1 MYHSSNLPRR
11 PSRIKQKCS
20 RIFETAA
27 ISAQRSNWVSVV
39 NFKFL
44 HYVLAGTLALCA
56 TTVKAERPFT
66 SPDILVLGDSQLSF
80 GAGPAFVS
88 FLTMLDKNC
97 GATTTDD
104 LSVGVIGV
112 RSTSLATW
120 VAKSSRAKGPICNVD
135 PKWRVNAGAYGSVN
149 RSGNQ
154 YVQIGQ
160 GAPYQ
165 FCKKGKSAFEAMFEN
180 SYYTPRLVIL
190 FFLGNAA
197 ERWAGSAQTTLQD
210 VAESMRQIP
219 QNVPCIFMTTAPPY
233 SQKVL
238 DLRLDAQ
245 SNLQQAFASAGKRCT
260 FIPGLNAA
268 TIAANLGRNESF
280 RRTKSGKV
288 KDPFHPTEAAA
299 AKFLRLNRAK
309 LCKAIASQLMIR
321 TAEAP

>member
-1 MYHSSNLPRR
+1 MVINLKVLHS
-11 PSRIKQKCS
+11 
-20 RIFETAA
+20 
-27 ISAQRSNWVSVV
+27 
-39 NFKFL
+39 
-44 HYVLAGTLALCA
+44 VLAAALTLFA
-56 TTVKAERPFT
+56 TIAQAEQSFK

-88 FLTMLDKNC
+88 FLNMLEKNC
-97 GATTTDD
+97 GTTGTED

-120 VAKSSRAKGPICNVD
+120 VAKSGRAKGPICTVD
-135 PKWRVNAGAYGSVN
+135 PHWRVNAGAYGSIN

-180 SYYTPRLVIL
+180 SYYSPRLVIL

>member
-1 MYHSSNLPRR
+1 MIRFQVFRAFL
-11 PSRIKQKCS
+11 
-20 RIFETAA
+20 AA
-27 ISAQRSNWVSVV
+27 
-39 NFKFL
+39 
-44 HYVLAGTLALCA
+44 TLAACF
-56 TTVKAERPFT
+56 TTAYAEQPFK

-80 GAGPAFVS
+80 GAGPAFVN
-88 FLTMLDKNC
+88 FLTMLEKNC
-97 GATTTDD
+97 GTTATKD

-135 PKWRVNAGAYGSVN
+135 PNWRVNAGAYGSIN

-165 FCKKGKSAFEAMFEN
+165 FCKKGKSGFEAMFEN
-180 SYYTPRLVIL
+180 NYYTPRLMIL

-210 VAESMRQIP
+210 VAETMRQIP
-219 QNVPCIFMTTAPPY
+219 KDLPCIFMTTAPPY
-233 SQKVL
+233 TQKVL

-245 SNLQQAFASAGKRCT
+245 ANLQSAFASAGKRCT
-260 FIPGLNAA
+260 FIAGLTQT
-268 TIAANLGRNESF
+268 TIAANLGRKESF

-299 AKFLRLNRAK
+299 TTFLRLSRAK
-309 LCKAIASQLMIR
+309 LCKAILSELM
-321 TAEAP
+321 P

>member
-1 MYHSSNLPRR
+1 MIRFQVFRALLAATF
-11 PSRIKQKCS
+11 CAC
-20 RIFETAA
+20 FTTA
-27 ISAQRSNWVSVV
+27 SAEQT
-39 NFKFL
+39 FK
-44 HYVLAGTLALCA
+44 
-56 TTVKAERPFT
+56 

-88 FLTMLDKNC
+88 FLNMLEQNC
-97 GATTTDD
+97 GTPGTKG

-135 PKWRVNAGAYGSVN
+135 PKWRVNAGAYGSIN

-154 YVQIGQ
+154 YVQIGK

-180 SYYTPRLVIL
+180 NYYMPRLVIL

-197 ERWAGSAQTTLQD
+197 ERWAGSAKTTLQD
-210 VAESMRQIP
+210 VAETMRQIP
-219 QNVPCIFMTTAPPY
+219 KDVPCIFMTTAPPY
-233 SQKVL
+233 TQKVL

-245 SNLQQAFASAGKRCT
+245 TNLQKAFASAGKRCT
-260 FIPGLNAA
+260 FIAGLNDA
-268 TIAANLGRNESF
+268 TIAANLGRKESF
-280 RRTKSGKV
+280 RRTPSGKV

-299 AKFLRLNRAK
+299 TKFLRLSRTK
-309 LCKAIASQLMIR
+309 LCKAIMSQLMPR